1 MKFRV
6 GKFNAEKVEVIPRI
20 FSPQTD
26 ENGKIKYIVDDKEIS
41 SLKDLFALVDNDK
54 TAIVIYPRGIPLDA
68 NDYKDAVIAV
78 PLWIE
83 C

>member
-6 GKFNAEKVEVIPRI
+6 GKYGQKVKVNIEPI
-20 FSPQTD
+20 SPQRD
-26 ENGKIKYIVDDKEIS
+26 ENGEIKYIVDEKEIS

-54 TAIVIYPRGIPLDA
+54 TAIVIYPKGIPLDRE
-68 NDYKDAVIAV
+68 DYDGAVVAA